1 MIIQF
6 LQDNAVIVLFASF
19 ALLLLIRVP
28 IGISLG
34 VSSIIGLLLINYNL
48 QTIPHN
54 MFSAVDSVVLMAI
67 PGFIFAG
74 LIMAKG
80 GISFHLIEALKAWV
94 GHIKGGIAVVAILA
108 CMIFAA
114 ISGSSPATAAAV
126 GSIMIPA
133 MIKAGYSKKYA
144 MGLIAAGGTLG
155 ILIPPSIALILYG
168 SIAEQSI
175 SDLFIAGVIP
185 GILMGVMLIIFSII
199 YARIHNLGGLEKA
212 TREERL
218 KKSSKALWGFL
229 LPIVIIGGIYSGAVT
244 PTEASIVAVF
254 YSLIISLFVY
264 KEMTKEKFLEIV
276 KESINTTAMIFLII
290 ASALI
295 FSTFLTIEQIPQ
307 AFSEWIAANSANK
320 WMFIIGINL
329 MFFVLGMFLEAVAI
343 ILITLPII
351 VPVLI
356 HFDINLIHFA
366 IIMTINM
373 ELAMITPPVGLNL
386 FVVSGI
392 AKERIGTVVK
402 GVLPFFVIM
411 VVCLVLVVIVPEIS
425 LFLVNK

>member
-1 MIIQF
+1 MIDL
-6 LQDNAVIVLFASF
+6 LQDNAILVLFGS
-19 ALLLLIRVP
+19 LLLLLLLRIP

-34 VSSIIGLLLINYNL
+34 VASILGLLCINYNI

-80 GISFHLIEALKAWV
+80 GIAFHLIEALKSLV
-94 GHIKGGIAVVAILA
+94 GHVRGGIAIVAILA

-133 MIKAGYSKKYA
+133 MISAGYSKKYA
-144 MGLIAAGGTLG
+144 MGLIAAAGTLG
-155 ILIPPSIALILYG
+155 ILIPPSIALIIYG

-175 SDLFIAGVIP
+175 SDLFIAGIIP
-185 GILMGVMLIIFSII
+185 GILLGVMLMVFAVI
-199 YARIHNLGGLEKA
+199 YARINNLGGLEKA
-212 TREERL
+212 TKEEKV
-218 KKSSKALWGFL
+218 KKSLKAIWGFL
-229 LPIVIIGGIYSGAVT
+229 LPVVIIGGIYSGAVT

-254 YSLIISLFVY
+254 YSLIISVFVY
-264 KEMTKEKFLEIV
+264 KEMTKEKFIQIV

-290 ASALI
+290 ASAII
-295 FSTFLTIEQIPQ
+295 FSTFLTIEQVPQ
-307 AFSEWIAANSANK
+307 YFSEWIATNSANK
-320 WMFIIGINL
+320 WIFLIGINL

-351 VPVLI
+351 LPVLI
-356 HFDINLIHFA
+356 LFDINLIHFA

-386 FVVSGI
+386 FVVGGI
-392 AKERIGTVVK
+392 AKERVGTVVK

-411 VVCLVLVVIVPEIS
+411 VVGLILVTLIPEIS
-425 LFLVNK
+425 LLLIK